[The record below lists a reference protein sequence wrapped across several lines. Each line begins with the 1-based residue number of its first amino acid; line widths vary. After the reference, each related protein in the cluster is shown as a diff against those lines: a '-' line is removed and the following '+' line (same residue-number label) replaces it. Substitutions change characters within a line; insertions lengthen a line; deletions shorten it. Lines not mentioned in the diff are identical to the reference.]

1 MPVVGVGVD
10 AIEIPRVEAALR
22 RTPAL
27 LARLFTEG
35 ERARCTS
42 RCGDLR
48 YGGLAARFA
57 AKEAVAKALGTGLV
71 GFGFRDIEIANDS
84 AGRPDVT
91 LHGGAAEVAA
101 SRGIT
106 RLHVSLSTSHE
117 LAVASAVAEA
127 D

>member
-1 MPVVGVGVD
+1 M
-10 AIEIPRVEAALR
+10 
-22 RTPAL
+22 
-27 LARLFTEG
+27 
-35 ERARCTS
+35 
-42 RCGDLR
+42 
-48 YGGLAARFA
+48 
-57 AKEAVAKALGTGLV
+57 
-71 GFGFRDIEIANDS
+71 
-84 AGRPDVT
+84 T